1 MPTLAHPS
9 TSTLQTTV
17 RWPPENGVLE
27 EVEGEGATALVDTGI
42 MAVVSTVVGFCTMD
56 EPYVAPEV
64 STVVST
70 VVVGGTETASVVVD
84 GWRTVVSPIVV
95 AGGRGVVPPGVVSG
109 VAGVV
114 EGDVAG
120 KGVVLELLTVTPPI
134 ALQL

>member
-17 RWPPENGVLE
+17 RWPPENDVLE
-27 EVEGEGATALVDTGI
+27 EVEGEGATALVDTGT
-42 MAVVSTVVGFCTMD
+42 MTVVSTVVGFCTMD

-70 VVVGGTETASVVVD
+70 VVLGGTETAPVVVD

-95 AGGRGVVPPGVVSG
+95 AGGRGVVSG

>member
-17 RWPPENGVLE
+17 RWPPENDVLE
-27 EVEGEGATALVDTGI
+27 EVEGEGATALVDTGT

-70 VVVGGTETASVVVD
+70 VVVGGTETAPVVVD

-95 AGGRGVVPPGVVSG
+95 AGGRGVVSG